1 MRLAAT
7 FFLIFAACGSLACSI
22 PNLET
27 PACVDSRNALREFYS
42 FHFGNSMTF
51 SPEDLK
57 KRERFLTPEF
67 AGRLSGSQ
75 EGTDPL
81 TTGDADL
88 PKAFRADAC
97 RETSPE
103 ETAHDVVL
111 YWKDDTRTEERKINV
126 RMTKRG
132 DAWLVSDIAR

>member
-1 MRLAAT
+1 M
-7 FFLIFAACGSLACSI
+7 
-22 PNLET
+22 E
-27 PACVDSRNALREFYS
+27 SRNALREFYS

-51 SPEDLK
+51 SQEDLN

-67 AGRLSGSQ
+67 VEKLRNSQ

-97 RETSPE
+97 REASAERTDHE
-103 ETAHDVVL
+103 VVL
-111 YWKDDTRTEERKINV
+111 YWKDDTRTEERKISV
-126 RMTKRG
+126 SMTKRG
-132 DAWLVSDIAR
+132 DTWLVDSVAR